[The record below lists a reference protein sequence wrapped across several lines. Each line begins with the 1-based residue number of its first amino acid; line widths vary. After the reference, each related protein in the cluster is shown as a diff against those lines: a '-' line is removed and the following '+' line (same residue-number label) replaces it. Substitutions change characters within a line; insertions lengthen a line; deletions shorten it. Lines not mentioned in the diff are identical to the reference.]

1 MKKYNLAESFYL
13 LAFLNLVASGMCM
26 TYRSVIV
33 SDVELSVK
41 KRVKQS
47 FGLEVFKKK
56 KYLVWCGATFIGV
69 LGYLIPIVIIVSKK
83 VSFR

>member
-1 MKKYNLAESFYL
+1 
-13 LAFLNLVASGMCM
+13 M

-47 FGLEVFKKK
+47 FGLDVFKKN

-69 LGYLIPIVIIVSKK
+69 LGYLIPIVIIVSKQGDNIFLDGLLISTVNK
-83 VSFR
+83 NSGMFLYF